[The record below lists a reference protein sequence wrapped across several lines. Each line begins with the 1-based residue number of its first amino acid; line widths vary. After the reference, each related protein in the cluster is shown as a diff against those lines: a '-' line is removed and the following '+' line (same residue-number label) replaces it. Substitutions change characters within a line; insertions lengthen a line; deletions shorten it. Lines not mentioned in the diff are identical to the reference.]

1 MEYRIVELLKEI
13 KGLLVG
19 KEKTDKWIDIKE
31 ASEYCSVSPTT
42 LRRNVDSGKLNASR
56 VRFRAM
62 AQWLIITHYIVPLKD
77 SKEWVQMVVSI
88 LLSAHIIKILNQV
101 SQ

>member
-19 KEKTDKWIDIKE
+19 QEKKDRWVDINQ

-42 LRRNVDSGKLNASR
+42 IRRNVERGHLNASKKLGKML
-56 VRFRAM
+56 FKESDLE
-62 AQWLIITHYIVPLKD
+62 QWL
-77 SKEWVQMVVSI
+77 
-88 LLSAHIIKILNQV
+88 NG
-101 SQ
+101 

>member
-19 KEKTDKWIDIKE
+19 QEKTDKWIDIKE

-42 LRRNVDSGKLNASR
+42 LRRNVERGK
-56 VRFRAM
+56 
-62 AQWLIITHYIVPLKD
+62 
-77 SKEWVQMVVSI
+77 
-88 LLSAHIIKILNQV
+88 
-101 SQ
+101 

>member
-19 KEKTDKWIDIKE
+19 QEKKDRWVDINQ

-42 LRRNVDSGKLNASR
+42 LRRNVERGK
-56 VRFRAM
+56 
-62 AQWLIITHYIVPLKD
+62 
-77 SKEWVQMVVSI
+77 
-88 LLSAHIIKILNQV
+88 
-101 SQ
+101 

>member
-31 ASEYCSVSPTT
+31 ASEYSSVSPTT
-42 LRRNVDSGKLNASR
+42 LRRNVDSGKLNASKQLGKML
-56 VRFRAM
+56 FKESDLE
-62 AQWLIITHYIVPLKD
+62 QWL
-77 SKEWVQMVVSI
+77 
-88 LLSAHIIKILNQV
+88 NG
-101 SQ
+101 

>member
-19 KEKTDKWIDIKE
+19 QEKSDKWIDIKE

-42 LRRNVDSGKLNASR
+42 LRRNVAKGELSASSKLGKMLFKESDLEEWLNA
-56 VRFRAM
+56 
-62 AQWLIITHYIVPLKD
+62 
-77 SKEWVQMVVSI
+77 
-88 LLSAHIIKILNQV
+88 
-101 SQ
+101 